1 MTSLRRV
8 GDILQLD
15 RDEVRPAPAV
25 DYKTIGVRSFGNGI
39 FHYEPKPGDSLGSLR
54 FFSIKP
60 NRLIISNIKG
70 WEGAIAVSQQADSD
84 CLASN
89 RFLQYR
95 PIDDQ
100 IDVGWARWFFLSEPG
115 LRLIQRASPG
125 SADRNRT
132 LAIDR
137 FENLVIPL
145 PSLGEQR
152 QVAARLSA
160 ISATTAALHQQIA
173 NTSRISAA
181 LVATTTD
188 RSDRTP
194 DEKLQSGWR
203 RVQLVELMDD
213 LPPDV
218 VVEPSVSYSI
228 AGLFSFGRGL
238 INRGR
243 IVGADTSY
251 RTLRSLAEG
260 DVVMS
265 KLNGW
270 EGAVAV
276 VPKPFTGYCVSS
288 EYPVFRPNP
297 DLLIPGFFSGI
308 ARSPWFWESLNR
320 SARGSMVRRRR
331 ITGNDLLDTEIWVPP
346 IASQIE
352 IANQLVTIDCVADLR
367 NQARTRLDA
376 LVPAALNAE
385 FGNLN

>member
-1 MTSLRRV
+1 V
-8 GDILQLD
+8 GDVLQLQ
-15 RDEVRPAPAV
+15 RRPVVV
-25 DYKTIGVRSFGNGI
+25 DPKAEYEEIGVRSFGKGI
-39 FHYEPKPGDSLGSLR
+39 FHKDPVSGVELGNKRVFRIQPGDLVL
-54 FFSIKP
+54 
-60 NRLIISNIKG
+60 SNVFA
-70 WEGAIAVSQQADSD
+70 WEGAVAVAGLSESGKIG
-84 CLASN
+84 SH
-89 RFLQYR
+89 RFMTFT
-95 PIDDQ
+95 PIDNQ
-100 IDVGWARWFFLSEPG
+100 IDTTWAAWFFRSESG
-115 LRLIQRASPG
+115 LELIGRASPG
-125 SADRNRT
+125 SAGRNRT

-152 QVAARLSA
+152 QVAARLST

-173 NTSRISAA
+173 DTSRISAA

-188 RSDRTP
+188 RSDRNP

-203 RVQLVELMDD
+203 RVQLAELMDD

-260 DVVMS
+260 DVVVS

-276 VPKPFTGYCVSS
+276 VPKPFAGYCVSS

-297 DLLIPGFFSGI
+297 ELLIPGFFSGI

-346 IASQIE
+346 IASQVE
-352 IANQLVTIDCVADLR
+352 IADRLVTIDRVADLR

>member
-8 GDILQLD
+8 GDVVQLQRRRVEIEPEQSYRL
-15 RDEVRPAPAV
+15 
-25 DYKTIGVRSFGNGI
+25 IGAYSFGKGL
-39 FHYEPKPGDSLGSLR
+39 FHRDPQLGAEITSSRVFAVEPGD
-54 FFSIKP
+54 
-60 NRLIISNIKG
+60 LILSNIQA
-70 WEGAIAVSQQADSD
+70 WEGAIARATKANEGTVGTH
-84 CLASN
+84 
-89 RFLQYR
+89 RFLTYT
-95 PIDDQ
+95 PIDNQVDT
-100 IDVGWARWFFLSEPG
+100 DWMRWFFLSEPG
-115 LRLIQRASPG
+115 MDLIRSASPG
-125 SADRNRT
+125 TTMRNRT

-145 PSLGEQR
+145 PPLGEQR
-152 QVAARLSA
+152 QVASRLST
-160 ISATTAALHQQIA
+160 ISATTAALHQQIVC
-173 NTSRISAA
+173 TSRISAA
-181 LVATTTD
+181 LITTTTD
-188 RSDRTP
+188 RSDRSP

-203 RVQLVELMDD
+203 RVQLAELMDD

-276 VPKPFTGYCVSS
+276 VPKPFAGYCVSS

-346 IASQIE
+346 IASQTE
-352 IANQLVTIDCVADLR
+352 IANQLVTIDRLADLR
-367 NQARTRLDA
+367 YQARTRLDA

-385 FGNLN
+385 FGNLS

>member
-1 MTSLRRV
+1 
-8 GDILQLD
+8 
-15 RDEVRPAPAV
+15 
-25 DYKTIGVRSFGNGI
+25 
-39 FHYEPKPGDSLGSLR
+39 
-54 FFSIKP
+54 
-60 NRLIISNIKG
+60 
-70 WEGAIAVSQQADSD
+70 
-84 CLASN
+84 LASN